1 MELMEALKD
10 GDHDSYNNSDELI
23 RECFE
28 KIESYLKSA
37 DLKRFEFSQFSD
49 LKPIDNGGNAVVF
62 SANFQSKKYAL
73 KNLTNNLFVD
83 DGKFKDI
90 KRIKISNG
98 EREKVIP
105 NTPTNYVNLYKKC
118 WSTNPDQRPT
128 LVGILFELEKLA
140 NEKTIEFITNVIN
153 GDLEQS
159 PIDLIVPNTPY
170 HLVRKEV
177 DENRIIKYDELTYG
191 HGEMRRKGGRVR
203 LKLLD
208 NFEIQDDDC
217 ADYIKR
223 LRLEELKHIEQTFN
237 ENYNLNKYNELDT
250 EKQRKLKI
258 DFVNYFNLNKGRN
271 CVAYDFVPGTK
282 KILSDNG
289 YLKINKSNKSD
300 PIICFPE
307 KGGQNTIPWAI
318 LDNMNLF
325 KNLDDKNGLLVH
337 ECDDVRIHIPI
348 ATVQYRGNVAE
359 QFSHDITNALDC
371 PDDNEKKERLKK
383 VFSEWG
389 NFIVTDVTIG
399 GAIMIKKWSEINY
412 MNQSRLLTYI
422 QWGIDYAKGGRSKIF
437 SEMPLDVFP
446 QFEISKNIKTIGDLY
461 GWLKGLYDYQYA
473 EIISYEDFKPSY
485 ELLPNDLVER
495 IFQCFSSQP
504 VVKPIVRIIPQMLTQ
519 CEQQK
524 LLEWIETK
532 KPRLLY
538 MCDWVHDLSLEYGI
552 LLQRSKLGHGDKIG
566 FKYTKD
572 PTITPIN
579 NTITILLCQ
588 PQTKQVAYSLDNGLK
603 GEDELKFSEIPFINN
618 HTLEYF
624 RDLENKP
631 SKTVYC
637 QIIFN
642 AIKISFKSIIKP
654 SEKLSNAV
662 DDALRSDEPFK
673 NLCEL
678 FNNTYGLL
686 IPETITLGKKLTR
699 TYDSCNIPKNT
710 IEKKEEYTYENL
722 TAQAIKTLT
731 DWDEKNKDIDTTF
744 FVDDNKIKRDEIEEW
759 RKLQSNNPNNWKV
772 IFYEDLIPTYK
783 ILTKSQQSEIE
794 SILSDKYRIVFNG
807 KTLLHQDDQTTITIK
822 FPGPLVDEKCQIYGC
837 LVKKNELE
845 GWEKIPNVM
854 IRFDNINRY
863 SCRAIIHKSSKTSLS
878 KDESRILW
886 FILAKPK
893 GYYCHSLRKIKV
905 TYGKLDIHGDQ
916 SFTYLKS
923 KEISKD
929 NVLVTSFVSNTLRE
943 TTFYKTNVKLW
954 TSSRVDLRI
963 QKVQE
968 DNSINN
974 FEHLTLQWCIINT
987 NEINPTDSEKQESY
1001 PWSVFG
1007 TVFEDLK
1014 DNKKNQAK

>member
-1 MELMEALKD
+1 MELMEALKE

-23 RECFE
+23 QECFE

-62 SANFQSKKYAL
+62 SANFQNKKYAL
-73 KNLTNNLFVD
+73 KSLNNNLFVD
-83 DGKFKDI
+83 DRRFKDI
-90 KRIKISNG
+90 KR
-98 EREKVIP
+98 
-105 NTPTNYVNLYKKC
+105 
-118 WSTNPDQRPT
+118 
-128 LVGILFELEKLA
+128 EKLA
-140 NEKTIEFITNVIN
+140 DEKTIEFITNVIN
-153 GDLEQS
+153 GDPEQS
-159 PIDLIVPNTPY
+159 PVDLIVPNTPY

-177 DENRIIKYDELTYG
+177 DNDQIIKYDELTYG
-191 HGEMRRKGGRVR
+191 HGEFGEMRREGGRVR

-223 LRLEELKHIEQTFN
+223 LKLELTTFEHENVLKTFGLTFDGNSNYYFVHEYTNGGDLRYYLKQKHLLQWGDKFEITRHVVNGLKFLHDQGLAHAELQPCNILVHDGIPKLANLGISKIYSNYNIVHSKYSPPEFLQKKAHNGIEPFCSNYNIVEETPFKFKNLYRKCWDNNPDKRPDCSKILEELKHIEQTFN
-237 ENYNLNKYNELDT
+237 ENYNLNKNNELDT

-289 YLKINKSNKSD
+289 YLKINKLNKSD

-307 KGGQNTIPWAI
+307 KGGQNTIPWTI

-325 KNLDDKNGLLVH
+325 KNSDDKNGLLVH
-337 ECDDVRIHIPI
+337 ECDDIRIHIPI
-348 ATVQYRGNVAE
+348 VTVQYRGSVAE
-359 QFSHDITNALDC
+359 QFSHDIVNALDC
-371 PDDNEKKERLKK
+371 PDDNERKERLKK
-383 VFSEWG
+383 VFNEWG

-399 GAIMIKKWSEINY
+399 GAIMIKKWSEIGY
-412 MNQSRLLTYI
+412 MKQSRLLTYI
-422 QWGIDYAKGGRSKIF
+422 QWGIDYAKGGGSKIF
-437 SEMPLDVFP
+437 SEMPLDEFP

-461 GWLKGLYDYQYA
+461 DWLKGLYDYQYA

-504 VVKPIVRIIPQMLTQ
+504 VVEPIVRIIPQILTQ

-524 LLEWIETK
+524 LLEWIKTK
-532 KPRLLY
+532 KTRLLY
-538 MCDWVHDLSLEYGI
+538 MRDWVHDLSLEYGI

-588 PQTKQVAYSLDNGLK
+588 PKTKQVAFSLDNGLK
-603 GEDELKFSEIPFINN
+603 REDELIFSEIPFINN

-642 AIKISFKSIIKP
+642 AIKISFKSIINP

-710 IEKKEEYTYENL
+710 IEL
-722 TAQAIKTLT
+722 SSC
-731 DWDEKNKDIDTTF
+731 TF
-744 FVDDNKIKRDEIEEW
+744 
-759 RKLQSNNPNNWKV
+759 
-772 IFYEDLIPTYK
+772 
-783 ILTKSQQSEIE
+783 
-794 SILSDKYRIVFNG
+794 
-807 KTLLHQDDQTTITIK
+807 
-822 FPGPLVDEKCQIYGC
+822 
-837 LVKKNELE
+837 
-845 GWEKIPNVM
+845 
-854 IRFDNINRY
+854 
-863 SCRAIIHKSSKTSLS
+863 
-878 KDESRILW
+878 
-886 FILAKPK
+886 
-893 GYYCHSLRKIKV
+893 
-905 TYGKLDIHGDQ
+905 
-916 SFTYLKS
+916 
-923 KEISKD
+923 
-929 NVLVTSFVSNTLRE
+929 
-943 TTFYKTNVKLW
+943 
-954 TSSRVDLRI
+954 
-963 QKVQE
+963 
-968 DNSINN
+968 
-974 FEHLTLQWCIINT
+974 
-987 NEINPTDSEKQESY
+987 
-1001 PWSVFG
+1001 
-1007 TVFEDLK
+1007 
-1014 DNKKNQAK
+1014 